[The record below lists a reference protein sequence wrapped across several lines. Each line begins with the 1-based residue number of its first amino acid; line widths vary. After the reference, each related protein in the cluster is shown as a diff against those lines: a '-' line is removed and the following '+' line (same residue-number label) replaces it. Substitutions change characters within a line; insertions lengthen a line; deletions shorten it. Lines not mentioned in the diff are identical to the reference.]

1 MKAGDLVLYRDPFW
15 DTDDQEPEMGVIVRT
30 KLNRARVVLFT
41 GEQIV
46 AAPEHFEVISER
58 R

>member
-1 MKAGDLVLYRDPFW
+1 MKAGDLVLYRDPYP

-46 AAPEHFEVISER
+46 AAPEHFEVISESR
-58 R
+58 